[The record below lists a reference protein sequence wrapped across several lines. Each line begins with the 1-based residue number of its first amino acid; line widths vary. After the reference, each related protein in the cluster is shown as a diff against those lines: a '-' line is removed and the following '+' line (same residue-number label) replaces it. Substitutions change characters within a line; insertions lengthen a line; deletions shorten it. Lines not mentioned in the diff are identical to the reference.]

1 MGEGGLFP
9 NDREGPGNTVTFGN
23 SQDKPQICT
32 GGIQRGS
39 SKNVT
44 GLIAQPKSLH
54 TNARNVENK
63 QEEPEAAVQSENDDL
78 IATTAMW

>member
-44 GLIAQPKSLH
+44 GLKSLH
-54 TNARNVENK
+54 TNAHSMGNK
-63 QEEPEAAVQSENDDL
+63 QEEMEIMVQLGNYD
-78 IATTAMW
+78 